1 MNRQPKLRFSVLRAK
16 SLKQYYVKR
25 RSVRKNPKPF
35 LVLLSLKQSILAN
48 VIYNN
53 QVFTSTKLRLSTAS
67 FSRLSVKRTLLQHP
81 SQHLPPLTLLY
92 QTALN
97 YRLPSRNWIYI
108 YHQLVSVPK
117 FSQQM
122 RKCSIDTLID
132 KDRFK
137 DVKAR
142 LQMAPSQIWLE
153 SASDLTVWSSI
164 MHAARPF
171 SLCKYGLLPWPQF
184 SQDSQIRAEPSYY
197 IT

>member
-1 MNRQPKLRFSVLRAK
+1 MHRATPTALGKSPRELLMNRQPKLRFSVLRAK

-108 YHQLVSVPK
+108 NHQLVSVPK

-137 DVKAR
+137 EV
-142 LQMAPSQIWLE
+142 
-153 SASDLTVWSSI
+153 
-164 MHAARPF
+164 
-171 SLCKYGLLPWPQF
+171 
-184 SQDSQIRAEPSYY
+184 
-197 IT
+197 